1 MSLKALVVPATP
13 PDIGSELTPD
23 TFRRVGTPEV
33 FIPTDFPTLKIENA
47 EIKNISGELNGL
59 PTIGGGSVALDDV
72 TDVDATSPEDLSI
85 LQYDALNTKWVAVAN
100 TDFIDAVIDGG
111 QAGSE
116 SDYVEAFDLDG
127 GNA

>member
-1 MSLKALVVPATP
+1 MATSAIVRVARPVVGIEFDPSQFQSA
-13 PDIGSELTPD
+13 
-23 TFRRVGTPEV
+23 VTPEV
-33 FIPTDFPTLKIENA
+33 EIPTEFPTLKIDNA

-100 TDFIDAVIDGG
+100 TDFVDAVIDGG

>member
-1 MSLKALVVPATP
+1 MATNPRVTVVKPVVGVEFQPTLFQEAVT
-13 PDIGSELTPD
+13 PDIE
-23 TFRRVGTPEV
+23 
-33 FIPTDFPTLKIENA
+33 FPTEYPTLTIENA

-72 TDVDATSPEDLSI
+72 TDVEATNPDDLSV
-85 LQYDALNTKWVAVAN
+85 LQYNSITSKWVAVAN
-100 TDFIDAVIDGG
+100 TDFVDAVIDGG

-116 SDYVEAFDLDG
+116 LDYVDAFDLDG